1 MRLARILAAFLLV
14 PIAAAQNPSDTP
26 AEITGVKVSHQTE
39 TEIGVELAT
48 SALVRD
54 AQVIATY
61 PDLLIL
67 DLPGAVYRGLPRR
80 IAVSQ
85 AGVRAIRLWMQSEE
99 PALTR
104 VAIEIDRTEQYLVSI
119 EGGAVVLRVG
129 PQLEGASASTPNTAE
144 VTGKRSANPAAR
156 GSASANAAS
165 AIAGIFRRGPGK
177 PTTYG
182 NSKIRDGQPVRP
194 DFGDSETSGAQN
206 ATQSSASQITPAPTD
221 TQVAPAPPSD
231 GSSDAKR
238 EAVVVEATPVAPG
251 AVVPDTIGAAAVA
264 LANAEKSDAPSPEPS
279 SGQPQTAIEI
289 AATST
294 AKNASDA
301 SRPTVP
307 APIET
312 PAIVAP
318 TLHAAANPEITAK
331 PVELAASAPPS
342 SPEVLP
348 KTSEPVTV
356 ASGSSPKEAAV
367 VEPEPASKPSVS
379 AEASSTG
386 VAPDATNGDISATT
400 AVANPGMRMEF
411 HVKHVAQDSA
421 YIDGGR
427 SAGLSEGMKL
437 VIRKP
442 KSEAGEAGTNSSD
455 PNDQVV
461 AELVVVGVAETS
473 AVTEIH
479 TPKRT
484 VVPGDIAY
492 LSPADV
498 EAMVQ
503 EHTLG
508 AARKYPVVIAF
519 SGDGEAL
526 DEEARAYVPKEPLP
540 SVNRASAR
548 IGLDYTG
555 THMTD
560 SSQTSFSG
568 YGAVLR
574 ADFTRIGGTYWNLS
588 GYWRGRLSSTSG
600 TAQPTLQ
607 DLLNRTYHL
616 GLTYENPNSRWV
628 IGAGRLYLP
637 WATSLDTLDGGYFGA
652 RLGHGLTA
660 GGFGGST
667 PDPTSWNYSPNR
679 HIAGGF
685 LNEDRGS
692 YDGVHYSLTAGG
704 GKSFAMDQYTTPSG
718 TGTTT
723 GATTTA
729 TTSTYPDNRPFAFL
743 ENSVTYKRTFTV
755 FDALQVD
762 KPSANPAVAS
772 PGLGLSRNFLT
783 VRYQPVSRLE
793 LEANETYFRDIPT
806 FDPQL
811 IGTGLLD
818 KYLFQGFSGGVRVEV
833 VKNITVYT
841 DLGRSSRTGDA
852 TTSLNQMYG
861 ITFLKIPKLDLRA
874 DAHYSRFNSSF
885 GSGTYRAF
893 SLSRS
898 VREEFHF
905 EVLAGDQVFT
915 SSLAGNQ
922 NAKFLTLNT
931 DSALGAMFFL
941 QGGFTIYRGQLQNYN
956 QWDVTLGYRFD
967 NKWKH

>member
-729 TTSTYPDNRPFAFL
+729 TT
-743 ENSVTYKRTFTV
+743 
-755 FDALQVD
+755 
-762 KPSANPAVAS
+762 
-772 PGLGLSRNFLT
+772 
-783 VRYQPVSRLE
+783 
-793 LEANETYFRDIPT
+793 
-806 FDPQL
+806 
-811 IGTGLLD
+811 
-818 KYLFQGFSGGVRVEV
+818 
-833 VKNITVYT
+833 
-841 DLGRSSRTGDA
+841 
-852 TTSLNQMYG
+852 
-861 ITFLKIPKLDLRA
+861 
-874 DAHYSRFNSSF
+874 
-885 GSGTYRAF
+885 
-893 SLSRS
+893 
-898 VREEFHF
+898 
-905 EVLAGDQVFT
+905 
-915 SSLAGNQ
+915 
-922 NAKFLTLNT
+922 
-931 DSALGAMFFL
+931 
-941 QGGFTIYRGQLQNYN
+941 
-956 QWDVTLGYRFD
+956 
-967 NKWKH
+967 

>member
-1 MRLARILAAFLLV
+1 MRLARILAAFVLLG
-14 PIAAAQNPSDTP
+14 PIASAQTSSNAP
-26 AEITGVKVSHQTE
+26 AEVTGVNVSQQSE
-39 TEIGVELAT
+39 TEVSVELAT
-48 SALVRD
+48 SALVLD
-54 AQVIATY
+54 AKVIATY

-67 DLPGAVYRGLPRR
+67 DLPGAVYRALPRR

-85 AGVRAIRLWMQSEE
+85 AGVRAIRVWMQSEE

-104 VAIEIDRTEQYLVSI
+104 VAIEIDRTEQYLVSV

-129 PQLEGASASTPNTAE
+129 PQLEGAPAATPNTAE
-144 VTGKRSANPAAR
+144 VTGRRSATPAAR

-182 NSKIRDGQPVRP
+182 NSKIRDGEPVRP
-194 DFGDSETSGAQN
+194 DFGDGETSSAQ
-206 ATQSSASQITPAPTD
+206 SASKSTPSQGTPAPTD
-221 TQVAPAPPSD
+221 TQAAAASPAD
-231 GSSDAKR
+231 GLSEPRKDST
-238 EAVVVEATPVAPG
+238 AVEPTPVAPG
-251 AVVPDTIGAAAVA
+251 AVVPVTIGAAAVA
-264 LANAEKSDAPSPEPS
+264 LTNLEKSASSSEPRSDQPPTAAEIATTSGGGEARNS
-279 SGQPQTAIEI
+279 SGP
-289 AATST
+289 
-294 AKNASDA
+294 
-301 SRPTVP
+301 PPP
-307 APIET
+307 APTET

-318 TLHAAANPEITAK
+318 TSQAAANPAVTSN
-331 PVELAASAPPS
+331 PVEVTKSASAS
-342 SPEVLP
+342 SAEALP
-348 KTSEPVTV
+348 KTNEPPTVAPTSSPAEEAVLSEPT
-356 ASGSSPKEAAV
+356 
-367 VEPEPASKPSVS
+367 SKPSVTV
-379 AEASSTG
+379 EATSTG
-386 VAPDATNGDISATT
+386 VASEVPSGDMSATT
-400 AVANPGMRMEF
+400 AAANPGMRMEF

-427 SAGLSEGMKL
+427 SAGLSEGMKM

-442 KSEAGEAGTNSSD
+442 KSDANEVATNSNDS
-455 PNDQVV
+455 NDQVV

-484 VVPGDIAY
+484 VIPGDVAY
-492 LSPADV
+492 LSAADV

-508 AARKYPVVIAF
+508 ATRKYPVVIAF

-555 THMTD
+555 TKMTD

-628 IGAGRLYLP
+628 VGAGRLFLP

-652 RLGHGLTA
+652 RLGHGLTV

-667 PDPTSWNYSPNR
+667 PDPTSWDYSPNR

-692 YDGVHYSLTAGG
+692 YDGVHYSVTAGG
-704 GKSFAMDQYTTPSG
+704 GKSFEMAQYSTPSATG
-718 TGTTT
+718 TTGTTT
-723 GATTTA
+723 ST

-743 ENSVTYKRTFTV
+743 ENSLTYKRVFTV
-755 FDALQVD
+755 FDALQAD
-762 KPSANPAVAS
+762 KPSGNPAVAS

-833 VKNITVYT
+833 IKNITVYT

-852 TTSLNQMYG
+852 STSLNQMYG
-861 ITFLKIPKLDLRA
+861 VTFLKIPKLDLRA

-922 NAKFLTLNT
+922 NAKFLTLNS